1 MFQKGCDKLL
11 QAIIGILC
19 GIGLYFVLADIYRL
33 PYLKSSK
40 AVGNLSRKQKDK
52 SSGLDVWLK
61 GIATWLSKHMKLNE
75 FKRTQLESDLI
86 TAQMDI
92 SPEMFKANA
101 IVKAVIIGVFAIPV
115 LFIFPLLCPVILFM
129 AIFLY
134 KREVK
139 SVSMNIKSKR
149 EKIDYELPRLVFT
162 IEKTLKHNRDVL
174 NMLETYAKNA
184 GPELQHELNITVAD
198 MRSGNYEAALTRLES
213 RVGSSMMSDVCR
225 GLIGIMRGDDTALYW
240 ASLSLK
246 FNDIQRQQL
255 RLQAQKV
262 PRKVKRLSMCLLVCF
277 MLIYIVVI
285 VAQIM
290 TSMNILFA

>member
-1 MFQKGCDKLL
+1 MN
-11 QAIIGILC
+11 QAIIGMLC
-19 GIGLYFVLADIYRL
+19 GIGLYFIIADIYRI

-40 AVGNLSRKQKDK
+40 AVNNLSKKQKDK

-61 GIATWLSKHMKLNE
+61 EIATWISERMKLNE
-75 FKRTQLESDLI
+75 FKRAQLEADLK

-101 IVKAVIIGVFAIPV
+101 IVKAVIIGVFAIPL

-129 AIFLY
+129 AFFLY

-139 SVSMNIKSKR
+139 SVSMRIKAKR
-149 EKIDYELPRLVFT
+149 EKIEYELPRLVFT
-162 IEKTLKHNRDVL
+162 IEKTLKHSRDVL

-184 GPELQHELNITVAD
+184 GPELGHELNITVAD
-198 MRSGNYEAALTRLES
+198 MRSGNYEAALTRLEA
-213 RVGSSMMSDVCR
+213 RVGSAMMSDVCR
-225 GLIGIMRGDDTALYW
+225 GLIGILRGDDTALYW
-240 ASLSLK
+240 TSLSLK

-262 PRKVKRLSMCLLVCF
+262 PRKVKRLSMCLLFCF